1 MATRNSRFSGLRIC
15 LLTCQELDAKHY
27 PEDDWPCDPRPHLP
41 EADWS
46 LVTLEEKRTAART
59 VRSLVE
65 SDEYDVFFNMCD
77 ASAEEDEPGI
87 GVVRALERLGVP
99 FTGAAS
105 NCFEPTR
112 RQMKR
117 ACHELGLTTPRHVF
131 ARKKAD
137 LKRAA
142 EKLRFPM
149 IVKHHNSYAS
159 VGLSRASKVQT
170 PAGLR
175 RQAKKIM
182 SRYGAALIE
191 EYIDGIECTVL
202 VAENPGK
209 PDEPITYPAMQYGFP
224 EGDSFKHEALK
235 WEDFDGLTCFPVK
248 DRNLG
253 QRMRDES
260 AQFFRHFDAAGFA
273 RCDIR
278 VDRNGT
284 PYMLEINPN
293 CGIYYPDDALA
304 SADLCIMQHSAGHA
318 GFTRRLVRAALV
330 RHT

>member
-1 MATRNSRFSGLRIC
+1 M
-15 LLTCQELDAKHY
+15 
-27 PEDDWPCDPRPHLP
+27 
-41 EADWS
+41 
-46 LVTLEEKRTAART
+46 TLEEKRTAARI

-77 ASAEEDEPGI
+77 ASAEEEEPGI
-87 GVVRALERLGVP
+87 GVVKALERLGAP
-99 FTGAAS
+99 FTGATS
-105 NCFEPTR
+105 RCFEPTR

-117 ACHELGLTTPRHVF
+117 ACRELGIAMPRHVF
-131 ARKKAD
+131 ARDKAGIE
-137 LKRAA
+137 RAA
-142 EKLRFPM
+142 EKLNFPL

-170 PAGLR
+170 AAGLW
-175 RQAKKIM
+175 RQANKII

-209 PDEPITYPAMQYGFP
+209 PDEPITYPAMQYSFP
-224 EGDSFKHEALK
+224 DGDTFKHEALK
-235 WEDFDGLTCFPVK
+235 WEDFDGLSCSRVR
-248 DRNLG
+248 DRRLER
-253 QRMRDES
+253 RMRDES
-260 AQFFRHFDAAGFA
+260 ARFFRALDAAGFA

-278 VDRNGT
+278 VGEDGT

-304 SADLCIMQHSAGHA
+304 SADLCIMADSAGHA